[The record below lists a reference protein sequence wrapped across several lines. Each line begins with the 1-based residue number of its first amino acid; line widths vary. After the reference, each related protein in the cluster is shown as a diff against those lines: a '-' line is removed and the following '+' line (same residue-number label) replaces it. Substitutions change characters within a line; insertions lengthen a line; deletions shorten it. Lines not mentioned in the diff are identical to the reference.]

1 MGARG
6 QKFCRL
12 EHKRHPE
19 FQLVPVLSKEI
30 SASAQSR
37 ELLGINHLVDAQ
49 RPVIPGLSKWRE
61 LCDDYDRGDPES
73 RMAMDK

>member
-1 MGARG
+1 M
-6 QKFCRL
+6 
-12 EHKRHPE
+12 
-19 FQLVPVLSKEI
+19 LSKEI
-30 SASAQSR
+30 SASAKSR

-61 LCDDYDRGDPES
+61 LCGDYDRGDPES